1 MVNPYE
7 TWWTDRCWARDRKSE
22 VWWWLSIVSIYY
34 DFMNILIMSLLK
46 CHWLCTCFLGA
57 ISPIKQKLISIKFS
71 THINAIQKLYLTP
84 LIFLWR
90 HRVSRDSVSKGQISK
105 VNICKR
111 EWTIDFNFG
120 VYLSWE
126 EVYPKIAIIWKW
138 CHLMNIDEVMTFS
151 PFLYMWAHG
160 EN

>member
-1 MVNPYE
+1 M
-7 TWWTDRCWARDRKSE
+7 
-22 VWWWLSIVSIYY
+22 
-34 DFMNILIMSLLK
+34 
-46 CHWLCTCFLGA
+46 
-57 ISPIKQKLISIKFS
+57 ISIKFS

-126 EVYPKIAIIWKW
+126 EVYPKIAVMWLW
-138 CHLMNIDEVMTFS
+138 RHLMNIYDVMKFLEIPIHLSIFGERSDIFPFFS
-151 PFLYMWAHG
+151 FVPIGTRVFNNPLKPKWRDVIMTSSNLAIM
-160 EN
+160 

>member
-1 MVNPYE
+1 
-7 TWWTDRCWARDRKSE
+7 
-22 VWWWLSIVSIYY
+22 LIYY

-71 THINAIQKLYLTP
+71 THIDAIPKLYLTP

-111 EWTIDFNFG
+111 EWSIDFNFG
-120 VYLSWE
+120 VSKNCQVMSSHEYWWGNDFFPMFIYVSTWGKIVGFFLNFLLQLLRTIWE
-126 EVYPKIAIIWKW
+126 
-138 CHLMNIDEVMTFS
+138 S
-151 PFLYMWAHG
+151 
-160 EN
+160 